1 MQNKKQYQVHY
12 STKGEEMKLSNFEI
26 FLSALEVLHFPVE
39 TMTFKEMKTE
49 LLKLEKYFFPY
60 GINQ

>member
-1 MQNKKQYQVHY
+1 
-12 STKGEEMKLSNFEI
+12 MKLSNFEI